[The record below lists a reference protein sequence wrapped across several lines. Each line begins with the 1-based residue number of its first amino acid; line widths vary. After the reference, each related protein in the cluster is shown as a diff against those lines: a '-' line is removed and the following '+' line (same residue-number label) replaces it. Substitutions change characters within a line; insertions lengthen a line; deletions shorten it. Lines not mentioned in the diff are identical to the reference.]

1 MAAAFNQRRKTLRN
15 ALKALASAEIFS
27 RTGIDACLRAE
38 MLSVADFVRLANALS
53 REKPETSAD

>member
-1 MAAAFNQRRKTLRN
+1 MEMKRN
-15 ALKALASAEIFS
+15 VG
-27 RTGIDACLRAE
+27 GIDACLRAE